1 MCSGSGPQK
10 LEASVEDYDGD
21 GWLFPMYVV
30 KVSDFLKMKGVP
42 EPHHVLKQKGLLHT
56 WQPGMFTIFVSHQW
70 LGREHAD
77 PAGEHMSLLREVLQK
92 LVDGSQQ
99 VQEDMVSAY
108 YGRHVSMSKYVSKQL
123 PEGYIFY
130 DWFAVPQVTARMP
143 GVNEDVTKSEMACAV
158 NSIPAY
164 VEASSLFIALVPFVQ
179 HQDTME
185 WCSYTTWLSRGWCR
199 AELWLHM
206 LSRDSEQD
214 SVVMI
219 NSVKEVKFMF
229 PYDWLQN
236 SVIGGKFSV
245 EGDRAVVV
253 SLCQE
258 TLERR
263 IQELEFSGPLRT
275 HRFYR
280 AHQQS
285 MLGQSYSHS
294 GVQAFLDTFRF
305 SSIREAALD
314 QSSMNGMMC
323 AMFCGDTTMLRL
335 LAGSKGDVNLRL
347 HGLAQLGYFD
357 GQTLL
362 VAAAKSSQKPEVLTT
377 LIELQA
383 DVNTPT
389 RNGTTVAMMVKS
401 PQHIQALMAAM
412 ADFHSSYEPFGFT
425 PLTAACG
432 VAGCMTETIKALLEA
447 RCNPNP
453 PLHGTGVAPLHQA
466 IIYSRGQ
473 ISPLKTVRLLL
484 EWQADPNTAAA
495 PTGDLAAR
503 AHAALEQERSSGMEN
518 STWSNRTFA
527 ILPGLTPLHAAVWI
541 GDPEITRLLL
551 DYRADI
557 RASNQRGNLPD
568 DLAIESG
575 ALSVLPLLIVSV

>member
-1 MCSGSGPQK
+1 MT
-10 LEASVEDYDGD
+10 V
-21 GWLFPMYVV
+21 
-30 KVSDFLKMKGVP
+30 
-42 EPHHVLKQKGLLHT
+42 
-56 WQPGMFTIFVSHQW
+56 
-70 LGREHAD
+70 R
-77 PAGEHMSLLREVLQK
+77 
-92 LVDGSQQ
+92 
-99 VQEDMVSAY
+99 
-108 YGRHVSMSKYVSKQL
+108 
-123 PEGYIFY
+123 
-130 DWFAVPQVTARMP
+130 FAVPQVTARMP
-143 GVNEDVTKSEMACAV
+143 GVNEDVTKSEMARAV

-185 WCSYTTWLSRGWCR
+185 WCSYTTWLLRGWCR

-219 NSVKEVKFMF
+219 NSAKEVKFMF

-253 SLCQE
+253 SLCEE

-323 AMFCGDTTMLRL
+323 AMFCGDTIMLRL

-362 VAAAKSSQKPEVLTT
+362 VAAAKSSQKP
-377 LIELQA
+377 
-383 DVNTPT
+383 
-389 RNGTTVAMMVKS
+389 R
-401 PQHIQALMAAM
+401 
-412 ADFHSSYEPFGFT
+412 F
-425 PLTAACG
+425 
-432 VAGCMTETIKALLEA
+432 
-447 RCNPNP
+447 
-453 PLHGTGVAPLHQA
+453 
-466 IIYSRGQ
+466 
-473 ISPLKTVRLLL
+473 
-484 EWQADPNTAAA
+484 
-495 PTGDLAAR
+495 
-503 AHAALEQERSSGMEN
+503 
-518 STWSNRTFA
+518 
-527 ILPGLTPLHAAVWI
+527 
-541 GDPEITRLLL
+541 
-551 DYRADI
+551 
-557 RASNQRGNLPD
+557 
-568 DLAIESG
+568 
-575 ALSVLPLLIVSV
+575 

>member
-1 MCSGSGPQK
+1 MC
-10 LEASVEDYDGD
+10 LVEVNICPYCGQCCRSWWTVLNKFRRTWSLHTTAAMSQWANTSANNSRKAIFSTTGFWELLWKDQTYNYKGLTPFWWLDFGV
-21 GWLFPMYVV
+21 WLFDLI
-30 KVSDFLKMKGVP
+30 SWI
-42 EPHHVLKQKGLLHT
+42 EIQH
-56 WQPGMFTIFVSHQW
+56 
-70 LGREHAD
+70 
-77 PAGEHMSLLREVLQK
+77 
-92 LVDGSQQ
+92 
-99 VQEDMVSAY
+99 
-108 YGRHVSMSKYVSKQL
+108 SKIVTVR
-123 PEGYIFY
+123 
-130 DWFAVPQVTARMP
+130 FAVPQVTARMP
-143 GVNEDVTKSEMACAV
+143 GVNEDVTKSEMARAV

-253 SLCQE
+253 SLCEE

-503 AHAALEQERSSGMEN
+503 AHAALEQERSSGIEN
-518 STWSNRTFA
+518 SRW
-527 ILPGLTPLHAAVWI
+527 
-541 GDPEITRLLL
+541 
-551 DYRADI
+551 
-557 RASNQRGNLPD
+557 
-568 DLAIESG
+568 
-575 ALSVLPLLIVSV
+575 ALIWCWEVFEVSW